1 VHAKKTL
8 ISVAVATMAATALTL
23 AGPASAHTT
32 GYHDNCTN
40 LNKKWPHGVGL
51 AKAKDRTSGTP
62 VTNFYRNTTAYRA
75 ADSHNGTLDADND
88 GIACEKR

>member
-1 VHAKKTL
+1 MHATKTL
-8 ISVAVATMAATALTL
+8 ISIAVTTLAATTLTL
-23 AGPASAHTT
+23 AGPASGSTT
-32 GYHDNCTN
+32 GHHDNCTN

-51 AKAKDRTSGTP
+51 AKARDRTSGTP
-62 VTNFYRNTTAYRA
+62 VTNFYRNTKEYRA

>member
-1 VHAKKTL
+1 MHVTKKVV
-8 ISVAVATMAATALTL
+8 SVAVATVAAAALTL

-32 GYHDNCTN
+32 GLHDNCTN
-40 LNKKWPHGVGL
+40 LNKAWPHGVGL

-75 ADSHNGTLDADND
+75 ADGHNGTLDADND